1 MMWKVPK
8 EYLDQQEEID
18 RLQAENE
25 RLKEELNY
33 ANGKINK
40 LLDENKSLSKS
51 YVKLLKIKNLM
62 SWFGPT
68 SYPLSE
74 NDKVKRNMVEAIL
87 DIIDKED

>member
-40 LLDENKSLSKS
+40 LLDENKALGKS
-51 YVKLLKIKNLM
+51 YVR
-62 SWFGPT
+62 
-68 SYPLSE
+68 LSAAFE
-74 NDKVKRNMVEAIL
+74 L
-87 DIIDKED
+87 TDKED